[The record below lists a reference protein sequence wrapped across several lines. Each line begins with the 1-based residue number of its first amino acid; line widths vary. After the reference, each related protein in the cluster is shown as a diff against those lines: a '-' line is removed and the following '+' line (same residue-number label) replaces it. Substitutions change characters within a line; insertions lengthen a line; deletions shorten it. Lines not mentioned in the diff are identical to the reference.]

1 MQSESQLHLIRVR
14 FASSSFLLRRVS
26 VLVIVSFVVL
36 LSSLEPAKV
45 SSFTLQMGLLKVGVP
60 QPWEKSKKNL
70 RYVRQAGVRQF
81 ISQYNKVKDLKG
93 DELLWGDEIEYGI
106 FHVDHDK
113 KEIRLCLRAKEI
125 MDILN
130 EKESTHRHHVE
141 GCNWVPEYGAWMIE
155 SIPSRPYSGFA
166 IDLLRVERNMRLR
179 RRRLLTALSDNE
191 IAPTV
196 ATFPLLGALGDDGT
210 YPPTKVGGPKTES
223 EYIGDDII
231 NPHPRF
237 GTLTQNIRMRR
248 GEKVNIRV
256 PLFRD
261 LNTPEYKNYSPI
273 KGVEGCCGS
282 DSLQVWRYGK
292 GDASMEK
299 YGRDFVVVGCSDS
312 PNDGSVRLKKW
323 LVDVQIP
330 GCLGLFYRS
339 SPGVIV
345 ADADWPRNGDVVV
358 GHEISD
364 IPGWIRLQNGYYLP
378 ITSDDGKVTFLR
390 QVSTEVRSSNL
401 EKKSLGSTTPMF
413 RSSMEGLDDPNGS
426 NLTSLL
432 QDKLTLGP
440 SVISKKTNQAL
451 DILKEEGTTDVVEN
465 EIGKRPCIHMD
476 AMAFG
481 MGCCCLQITF
491 QAKDIEESRFMYDQ
505 LAVVAPIMMALTA
518 STPILK
524 GRLADTDCRWGIISE
539 SVDDRTLAER
549 GRVTNEDCS
558 NPELAGKGVRR
569 IYKSRYDCISTYIYQ
584 GSNKDGDG
592 MENRVLNMY
601 NDIPVPIDE
610 EYYMQLRD
618 SGVDPA
624 LSQHIA
630 HLFIRDPLVI
640 FDGAVEEL
648 DDETQTEHFESIQST
663 NWQTVRWKPPPPR
676 NNPNDPHI
684 GWRTE
689 FRSMEMQMT
698 DFENAAFTVF
708 IVLFTR
714 TILTFDLNLYIPISR
729 VDTNMQRAH
738 SRNASAKG
746 KFFFRRH
753 MAPLEEGDDG
763 YGVKYTSMFSRV
775 ASTSA
780 LSAELLE
787 GEDDGSTSTTTS
799 STRNATT
806 ATTTAATTTATTTA
820 TAATATTTT
829 FTTMNSTGLLDENGT
844 NMKRKKAPVARG
856 SSDEENSFEEMTMKE
871 IMTGKGDYFPGLI
884 PLVRA
889 YLDHINADDVA
900 HAQISKYLDFIE
912 LRSKGELVTP
922 ATWMRNFVRNHPAY
936 KNDSHV
942 NQEIAYDLMMACKDI
957 GEGKRH
963 EKSLLGDFKISPV
976 STKGA
981 YDGGVLGGE
990 SVGNDDLLKLLR
1002 RYSKR
1007 KAFNRTTKKSSEQGS
1022 SSIVS
1027 ESISG
1032 SVEDDDK
1039 ALDMEMDTHSLIK

>member
-1 MQSESQLHLIRVR
+1 
-14 FASSSFLLRRVS
+14 
-26 VLVIVSFVVL
+26 
-36 LSSLEPAKV
+36 
-45 SSFTLQMGLLKVGVP
+45 
-60 QPWEKSKKNL
+60 
-70 RYVRQAGVRQF
+70 
-81 ISQYNKVKDLKG
+81 
-93 DELLWGDEIEYGI
+93 
-106 FHVDHDK
+106 
-113 KEIRLCLRAKEI
+113 
-125 MDILN
+125 
-130 EKESTHRHHVE
+130 
-141 GCNWVPEYGAWMIE
+141 
-155 SIPSRPYSGFA
+155 
-166 IDLLRVERNMRLR
+166 
-179 RRRLLTALSDNE
+179 
-191 IAPTV
+191 
-196 ATFPLLGALGDDGT
+196 
-210 YPPTKVGGPKTES
+210 
-223 EYIGDDII
+223 
-231 NPHPRF
+231 
-237 GTLTQNIRMRR
+237 
-248 GEKVNIRV
+248 
-256 PLFRD
+256 
-261 LNTPEYKNYSPI
+261 
-273 KGVEGCCGS
+273 
-282 DSLQVWRYGK
+282 
-292 GDASMEK
+292 
-299 YGRDFVVVGCSDS
+299 
-312 PNDGSVRLKKW
+312 
-323 LVDVQIP
+323 
-330 GCLGLFYRS
+330 
-339 SPGVIV
+339 
-345 ADADWPRNGDVVV
+345 
-358 GHEISD
+358 
-364 IPGWIRLQNGYYLP
+364 
-378 ITSDDGKVTFLR
+378 
-390 QVSTEVRSSNL
+390 
-401 EKKSLGSTTPMF
+401 
-413 RSSMEGLDDPNGS
+413 
-426 NLTSLL
+426 
-432 QDKLTLGP
+432 
-440 SVISKKTNQAL
+440 
-451 DILKEEGTTDVVEN
+451 
-465 EIGKRPCIHMD
+465 
-476 AMAFG
+476 
-481 MGCCCLQITF
+481 
-491 QAKDIEESRFMYDQ
+491 
-505 LAVVAPIMMALTA
+505 
-518 STPILK
+518 
-524 GRLADTDCRWGIISE
+524 
-539 SVDDRTLAER
+539 
-549 GRVTNEDCS
+549 
-558 NPELAGKGVRR
+558 
-569 IYKSRYDCISTYIYQ
+569 
-584 GSNKDGDG
+584 

-601 NDIPVPIDE
+601 TDIPVPIDE

-708 IVLFTR
+708 IVLLTR

>member
-1 MQSESQLHLIRVR
+1 VH
-14 FASSSFLLRRVS
+14 FN
-26 VLVIVSFVVL
+26 IVSTHFVTVL
-36 LSSLEPAKV
+36 
-45 SSFTLQMGLLKVGVP
+45 
-60 QPWEKSKKNL
+60 
-70 RYVRQAGVRQF
+70 
-81 ISQYNKVKDLKG
+81 I
-93 DELLWGDEIEYGI
+93 
-106 FHVDHDK
+106 
-113 KEIRLCLRAKEI
+113 
-125 MDILN
+125 
-130 EKESTHRHHVE
+130 
-141 GCNWVPEYGAWMIE
+141 
-155 SIPSRPYSGFA
+155 
-166 IDLLRVERNMRLR
+166 
-179 RRRLLTALSDNE
+179 
-191 IAPTV
+191 
-196 ATFPLLGALGDDGT
+196 
-210 YPPTKVGGPKTES
+210 
-223 EYIGDDII
+223 
-231 NPHPRF
+231 
-237 GTLTQNIRMRR
+237 
-248 GEKVNIRV
+248 
-256 PLFRD
+256 
-261 LNTPEYKNYSPI
+261 
-273 KGVEGCCGS
+273 
-282 DSLQVWRYGK
+282 
-292 GDASMEK
+292 
-299 YGRDFVVVGCSDS
+299 
-312 PNDGSVRLKKW
+312 
-323 LVDVQIP
+323 
-330 GCLGLFYRS
+330 
-339 SPGVIV
+339 
-345 ADADWPRNGDVVV
+345 
-358 GHEISD
+358 
-364 IPGWIRLQNGYYLP
+364 GWIRLQNGYYLP
-378 ITSDDGKVTFLR
+378 ITSDDGKVTFLK

-413 RSSMEGLDDPNGS
+413 RTSMETLDNPNGS
-426 NLTSLL
+426 SNLSALL

-440 SVISKKTNQAL
+440 SMTSKKCNKSL
-451 DILKEEGTTDVVEN
+451 DVLKEEDTIDVVEN

-491 QAKDIEESRFMYDQ
+491 QAKDIEESRFIYDQ

-524 GRLADTDCRWGIISE
+524 GRLADTDCRWGVISE

-549 GRVTNEDCS
+549 GRTTNEDCS
-558 NPELAGKGVRR
+558 DPELAGKGVRR
-569 IYKSRYDCISTYIYQ
+569 IFKSRYDCISTYIYQ
-584 GSNKDGDG
+584 GSNKDGVG

-610 EYYMQLRD
+610 AYYMQLRD

-698 DFENAAFTVF
+698 DFENAAFSVF
-708 IVLFTR
+708 IVLLTR

-746 KFFFRRH
+746 KYFFRRH

-763 YGVKYTSMFSRV
+763 YGVKYTSMFARV

-780 LSAELLE
+780 LSEEL
-787 GEDDGSTSTTTS
+787 EDDEGPSSTTNSSGGSSVTS
-799 STRNATT
+799 MPSNHNAVE
-806 ATTTAATTTATTTA
+806 
-820 TAATATTTT
+820 
-829 FTTMNSTGLLDENGT
+829 LDENGT
-844 NMKRKKAPVARG
+844 SIKRKKAPVARG

-942 NQEIAYDLMMACKDI
+942 SQEIAYDLMMACKDI

-1007 KAFNRTTKKSSEQGS
+1007 KAFNRTKKSPEQSTGS
-1022 SSIVS
+1022 
-1027 ESISG
+1027 G
-1032 SVEDDDK
+1032 NDK
-1039 ALDMEMDTHSLIK
+1039 VMDTEMDTHSLIK